1 MDKADKLIGRERE
14 CEELKWAMV
23 AGLRQIINGSLTVHY
38 TVINV
43 KERMDEIPSKS
54 IFHLL

>member
-23 AGLRQIINGSLTVHY
+23 AGLRQIING
-38 TVINV
+38 
-43 KERMDEIPSKS
+43 
-54 IFHLL
+54 